1 MAGTLDG
8 KLVTKA
14 YVGALLLSSVEA
26 VWENLLFPPGLT
38 FPIGKIRLLV
48 KFSNVPSCSVFS
60 AWETEMHVE
69 CALGTAGETW
79 PWSLLCVSPVGA

>member
-1 MAGTLDG
+1 MLIHWLLKFSRGFLEGVAGTLDG

-14 YVGALLLSSVEA
+14 YVWALLLSSVEA
-26 VWENLLFPPGLT
+26 VWENPLFPPGLT

-60 AWETEMHVE
+60 E
-69 CALGTAGETW
+69 C
-79 PWSLLCVSPVGA
+79 VGD